1 MASIK
6 DVALR
11 AGVSVATVSRA
22 LSGNGKV
29 SVASRQAVQQAAK
42 DLGYVLSYNA
52 SSLASGRS
60 RNIGIV
66 MPTVS
71 RWYYANVL
79 QGATQELNERGYDL
93 TLYNTSGEQR
103 HRDAVFQDLLMRQR
117 LDAVITVTLKLTAP
131 ELHQLR
137 AVKKPLVAL
146 GGLLPEVDTIRVDDF
161 NIASLATEHLI
172 SLGHT
177 RLAFLGGA
185 DVFNV
190 DFNLPA
196 ARLDGFEY
204 ALDQADLAVNPQW
217 LLDSDFTMAGA
228 YQKVRSLLSNP
239 RGRPTALLCASDEMA
254 FGAIMA
260 ARDLGLSL
268 PGDFSVIGIDGHELG
283 ELFGLTTLAQFP
295 AAQGEA
301 AVARIMDLLGEGGT
315 DAASGTPPA
324 DEFFPTEFVL
334 RTSTAPPAT
343 T

>member
-22 LSGNGKV
+22 LSGKGKV
-29 SVASRQAVQQAAK
+29 SAASRAAVRQAAK

-60 RNIGIV
+60 RNIGV
-66 MPTVS
+66 VLPTVS
-71 RWYYANVL
+71 RWYFANVL
-79 QGATQELNERGYDL
+79 EGATQELNERGYDL

-117 LDAVITVTLKLTAP
+117 LDAIITITLKLTTE
-131 ELHQLR
+131 ELQQLR
-137 AVKKPLVAL
+137 SVGKPLVAL
-146 GGLLPEVDTIRVDDF
+146 GGLLPEVETIRVDDF

-177 RLAFLGGA
+177 QIGFLGGT
-185 DVFNV
+185 DIFNV

-204 ALDQADLAVNPQW
+204 ALDQADIIVNPHW
-217 LLDSDFTMAGA
+217 LLDADFTISGA
-228 YQKVRSLLSNP
+228 FQKVRSLLSNP

-260 ARDLGLSL
+260 ARDLGMSV
-268 PGDFSVIGIDGHELG
+268 PQDFSVIGIDGHELS
-283 ELFGLTTLAQFP
+283 ELYGLTTIAQHP
-295 AAQGEA
+295 TAQGAA
-301 AVARIMDLLGEGGT
+301 AVARVMELLGESERGE
-315 DAASGTPPA
+315 SSRPSP

-334 RTSTAPPAT
+334 RTSTAPPPF
-343 T
+343 

>member
-22 LSGNGKV
+22 LSGKGKV
-29 SVASRQAVQQAAK
+29 SAASREAVARAAK
-42 DLGYVLSYNA
+42 ELGYVLSYNA

-66 MPTVS
+66 VPTIS
-71 RWYYANVL
+71 RWYFANVL

-137 AVKKPLVAL
+137 LVGKPLVAL
-146 GGLLPEVDTIRVDDF
+146 GGLLPEVSTIRVDDF
-161 NIASLATEHLI
+161 NIASLATEHLV

-177 RLAFLGGA
+177 KIAFLGGA

-204 ALDQADLAVNPQW
+204 ALDQAEIAVNPQW
-217 LLDSDFTMAGA
+217 LLDADFTTAGA

-283 ELFGLTTLAQFP
+283 ELYGLTTIAQHP
-295 AAQGEA
+295 GAQGEA
-301 AVARIMDLLGEGGT
+301 AVARIMELLGEDGHP
-315 DAASGTPPA
+315 DPPSPA
-324 DEFFPTEFVL
+324 PDQFFPTEFVL
-334 RTSTAPPAT
+334 RTSTAPPA
-343 T
+343 

>member
-42 DLGYVLSYNA
+42 ELGYVLSYNA

-301 AVARIMDLLGEGGT
+301 AVARIMDLLGEGGA

-324 DEFFPTEFVL
+324 DDFFPTEFVL

>member
-29 SVASRQAVQQAAK
+29 SAASREAVQRAAK

-117 LDAVITVTLKLTAP
+117 LDGVITVTLKLTDA
-131 ELHQLR
+131 ELAQLR
-137 AVKKPLVAL
+137 AVNKPLVAL

-172 SLGHT
+172 SLGH
-177 RLAFLGGA
+177 RNIAFLGGA

-190 DFNLPA
+190 DFNLPT

-204 ALDQADLAVNPQW
+204 AMDQADLAVNPQW
-217 LLDSDFTMAGA
+217 LLDADFTMAGA
-228 YQKVRSLLSNP
+228 HQKVRSMLSNP
-239 RGRPTALLCASDEMA
+239 RGRPTAMLCASDEMA
-254 FGAIMA
+254 FGALMA

-283 ELFGLTTLAQFP
+283 ELFGLTTVAQHP
-295 AAQGEA
+295 SAQGEA
-301 AVARIMDLLGEGGT
+301 AVARMMELLDESTGE
-315 DAASGTPPA
+315 AAAPAPA

-343 T
+343 H

>member
-22 LSGNGKV
+22 LSGKGKV
-29 SVASRQAVQQAAK
+29 SAASREAVARAAK

-66 MPTVS
+66 LPTIS
-71 RWYYANVL
+71 RWYFANVL

-137 AVKKPLVAL
+137 AVGKPLVAL
-146 GGLLPEVDTIRVDDF
+146 GGLLPEVSTIRVDDF
-161 NIASLATEHLI
+161 NIASLATEHLV

-177 RLAFLGGA
+177 KIAFLGGA

-204 ALDQADLAVNPQW
+204 ALDQAEITVNPQW
-217 LLDSDFTMAGA
+217 LLDADFTTAGA

-254 FGAIMA
+254 FGALMA

-283 ELFGLTTLAQFP
+283 ELYGLTTIAQHP

-301 AVARIMDLLGEGGT
+301 AVARIMELLGEAGA
-315 DAASGTPPA
+315 DEPSGTPPA

-334 RTSTAPPAT
+334 RTSTAPPAAR
-343 T
+343 

>member
-22 LSGNGKV
+22 LSGKGKV
-29 SVASRQAVQQAAK
+29 SAASREAVARAAK
-42 DLGYVLSYNA
+42 ELGYVLSYNA

-66 MPTVS
+66 VPTIS
-71 RWYYANVL
+71 RWYFANVL

-137 AVKKPLVAL
+137 AIGKPLVAL
-146 GGLLPEVDTIRVDDF
+146 GGLLPEVSTIRVDDF
-161 NIASLATEHLI
+161 NIASLATEHLV

-177 RLAFLGGA
+177 KIAFLGGA

-204 ALDQADLAVNPQW
+204 ALDQAEITVNPQW
-217 LLDSDFTMAGA
+217 LLDADFTTAGA

-283 ELFGLTTLAQFP
+283 ELYGLTTIAQHP
-295 AAQGEA
+295 GAQGEA
-301 AVARIMDLLGEGGT
+301 AVARIMELLGEDGYR
-315 DAASGTPPA
+315 DPPIPA
-324 DEFFPTEFVL
+324 PDQFFPTEFVL
-334 RTSTAPPAT
+334 RTSTAPPAAG
-343 T
+343 

>member
-1 MASIK
+1 MSSIK
-6 DVALR
+6 DVAQR

-29 SVASRQAVQQAAK
+29 SAASRDAVHQAAK
-42 DLGYVLSYNA
+42 ELGYVLSYNA

-60 RNIGIV
+60 RNIGMV

-131 ELHQLR
+131 ELHQLQ
-137 AVKKPLVAL
+137 AVNKPLVAL
-146 GGLLPEVDTIRVDDF
+146 GGLLPQVQTIRVDDF
-161 NIASLATEHLI
+161 NISALATEHLI
-172 SLGHT
+172 SLGH
-177 RLAFLGGA
+177 RDIAFLGGS
-185 DVFNV
+185 DEFNI
-190 DFNLPA
+190 DFRLPS

-204 ALDQADLAVNPQW
+204 ALDQAEIRVNPQW
-217 LLDSDFTMAGA
+217 LLNADFTTAGA
-228 YQKVRSLLSNP
+228 YQKIRSLLSNP

-260 ARDLGLSL
+260 ARDLGLNV
-268 PGDFSVIGIDGHELG
+268 PRDFSVVGIDGHELG
-283 ELFGLTTLAQFP
+283 DLFGLTTIAQHP
-295 AAQGEA
+295 HAQGEA
-301 AVARIMDLLGEGGT
+301 AVRRIMELLGEEDT
-315 DAASGTPPA
+315 APA
-324 DEFFPTEFVL
+324 GSAPEFFPTEFVL

-343 T
+343 G

>member
-29 SVASRQAVQQAAK
+29 STASRQAVQQAAK
-42 DLGYVLSYNA
+42 ELGYVLSYNA

-301 AVARIMDLLGEGGT
+301 AVARIMDLLGEGGA

-324 DEFFPTEFVL
+324 DDFFPTEFVL

>member
-1 MASIK
+1 MSSIK
-6 DVALR
+6 DVAQR

-29 SVASRQAVQQAAK
+29 SSASRDAVHQAAK
-42 DLGYVLSYNA
+42 ELGYVLSYNA

-60 RNIGIV
+60 RNIGMV

-131 ELHQLR
+131 ELHQLQ

-146 GGLLPEVDTIRVDDF
+146 GGLLPQVQTIRVDDF
-161 NIASLATEHLI
+161 NISALGTEHLI
-172 SLGHT
+172 SLGH
-177 RLAFLGGA
+177 RDIAFLGGT
-185 DVFNV
+185 DEFNI
-190 DFNLPA
+190 DFCLPS

-204 ALDQADLAVNPQW
+204 ALDQAEIRVNPQW
-217 LLDSDFTMAGA
+217 LLNADFTTAGA

-260 ARDLGLSL
+260 ARDLGLNV
-268 PGDFSVIGIDGHELG
+268 PNDFSVVGIDGHELG
-283 ELFGLTTLAQFP
+283 DLFGLTTIAQHP
-295 AAQGEA
+295 HAQGEA
-301 AVARIMDLLGEGGT
+301 AVRRIMELLGEEDPTPDG
-315 DAASGTPPA
+315 AAP
-324 DEFFPTEFVL
+324 EFFPTEFVL
-334 RTSTAPPAT
+334 RTSTAPPAGA
-343 T
+343 

>member
-6 DVALR
+6 DVAQR

-29 SVASRQAVQQAAK
+29 SAASREAVAQAAK

-60 RNIGIV
+60 RNVGIV
-66 MPTVS
+66 VPTVS

-79 QGATQELNERGYDL
+79 QGATQKLNERGYDL
-93 TLYNTSGEQR
+93 TLYNTSGQQR

-117 LDAVITVTLKLTAP
+117 LDAVITVTLKLTEP
-131 ELHQLR
+131 ELRQLR
-137 AVKKPLVAL
+137 SVGKPLVAL
-146 GGLLPEVDTIRVDDF
+146 GGLLPEVSTIRVDDF
-161 NIASLATEHLI
+161 NIASLGTEHLV

-177 RLAFLGGA
+177 DIAFLGGA

-190 DFNLPA
+190 DFKLPG

-204 ALDQADLAVNPQW
+204 ALDQADIAVNPQW
-217 LLDSDFTMAGA
+217 LLEADFTTAGA

-254 FGAIMA
+254 FGALMA

-283 ELFGLTTLAQFP
+283 ELFGLTTIAQHP
-295 AAQGEA
+295 DAQGEA
-301 AVARIMDLLGEGGT
+301 AVARIMEMLGAGGA
-315 DAASGTPPA
+315 DAPA
-324 DEFFPTEFVL
+324 ATRPAEEFFPTEFVL
-334 RTSTAPPAT
+334 RTSTAPPSAG
-343 T
+343 

>member
-1 MASIK
+1 MSSIK
-6 DVALR
+6 DVAQR

-29 SVASRQAVQQAAK
+29 SAASRDAVHLAAK
-42 DLGYVLSYNA
+42 ELGYVLSYNA

-60 RNIGIV
+60 RNIGMV

-117 LDAVITVTLKLTAP
+117 LDAVITVTLKLTDP

-137 AVKKPLVAL
+137 SVGKPLVAL
-146 GGLLPEVDTIRVDDF
+146 GGLLPEVQTIRVDDF
-161 NIASLATEHLI
+161 NIASLATEHLV

-177 RLAFLGGA
+177 DIAFLGGA

-190 DFNLPA
+190 DFKLPG

-204 ALDQADLAVNPQW
+204 ALDQADIAVNPQW
-217 LLDSDFTMAGA
+217 LLDADFTTAGA

-254 FGAIMA
+254 FGAILA
-260 ARDLGLSL
+260 ARDLGLNV
-268 PGDFSVIGIDGHELG
+268 PRDFSVVGIDGHELG
-283 ELFGLTTLAQFP
+283 DLFGLTTIAQHP
-295 AAQGEA
+295 HAQGEA
-301 AVARIMDLLGEGGT
+301 AVRRIMELLGEE
-315 DAASGTPPA
+315 DAAPSGTSP
-324 DEFFPTEFVL
+324 EFFPTEFVL
-334 RTSTAPPAT
+334 RTSTAPPAGA
-343 T
+343 

>member
-6 DVALR
+6 DVAQR

-29 SVASRQAVQQAAK
+29 SAASRLAVQQAAK
-42 DLGYVLSYNA
+42 ELDYVLSYNA

-93 TLYNTSGEQR
+93 TLYNTSGEQK

-131 ELHQLR
+131 ELHQLH

-146 GGLLPEVDTIRVDDF
+146 GGLLPQVDTIRVDDF
-161 NIASLATEHLI
+161 NIAALATEHLV
-172 SLGHT
+172 SLGH
-177 RLAFLGGA
+177 RDIGFLGGT
-185 DVFNV
+185 DEFNV
-190 DFNLPA
+190 DFRLIS

-204 ALDQADLAVNPQW
+204 ALDQADIQVQQQW
-217 LLDSDFTMAGA
+217 LCDADFTMSGA

-239 RGRPTALLCASDEMA
+239 RGRPTALLCASDEMG

-260 ARDLGLSL
+260 ARDLGLSV

-283 ELFGLTTLAQFP
+283 ELFGLTTIAQHP
-295 AAQGEA
+295 KDQGEA
-301 AVARIMDLLGEGGT
+301 AVRRIMQLLGEEEPPDT
-315 DAASGTPPA
+315 AAA
-324 DEFFPTEFVL
+324 EFFPTEFVL
-334 RTSTAPPAT
+334 RSSTAPPPGSPA
-343 T
+343 

>member
-42 DLGYVLSYNA
+42 ELGYVLSYNA

-146 GGLLPEVDTIRVDDF
+146 GGLLPEVDTVRVDDF

-301 AVARIMDLLGEGGT
+301 AVARIMDLLGEGGA